1 MEYQDIIPRG
11 LEDKTETERQRI
23 IARWERLFDQK
34 QAVLEGK
41 TAKSSKELAEIEW
54 ELAELAKLL
63 EPREPLPKSGILIK
77 EGRQY
82 LLCPRCGTFVQL
94 SRERIEKLAIEFKER
109 PDASLAPDKYLV
121 RSLTCPICRWG
132 LGLPEGL

>member
-1 MEYQDIIPRG
+1 LEYQDIIPRG
-11 LEDKTETERQRI
+11 LEDKSETERQRI
-23 IARWERLFDQK
+23 IACWERLFDEK

-41 TAKSSKELAEIEW
+41 PAKPGRGLPVIEW

-77 EGRQY
+77 EGRKY

-109 PDASLAPDKYLV
+109 PDRELAPDKYLV
-121 RSLTCPICRWG
+121 RSLPCPICRWG